1 MITHGMEAE
10 RINKMTPT
18 EAWEILHRSTVVAT
32 AKDGCTSASPLEPDT
47 PQFETEAR
55 RIADELVRL
64 HQDGAIPTRGAQD
77 PDACFY
83 ASLLHS
89 FEATYTGKISNAPAS
104 TAR

>member
-1 MITHGMEAE
+1 
-10 RINKMTPT
+10 MTPT

-32 AKDGCTSASPLEPDT
+32 AKDGRTSLDPR
-47 PQFETEAR
+47 QFEAEAR
-55 RIADELVRL
+55 RIADELERL
-64 HQDGAIPTRGAQD
+64 YQDGAIPTRGAQD

-89 FEATYTGKISNAPAS
+89 FDATYTGKISNAPAS